1 MRYVLDRLICS
12 ITGAFVCLA
21 LTACGTNPQASGPM
35 TSSESQNQNQAQNQ
49 NRNQSPIEAQSKQQ
63 QNQTDIAKQQR
74 DTEQRTRPDIEQR
87 RQQEQQEAE
96 KNLDREAMD
105 AISETQTAVKALTG
119 GNSKDALSAIERATG
134 KINILLAR
142 YPAAALIP
150 IAAEVD
156 VIDLAPHNLELIKAA
171 TDTVDGAVSEKDY
184 PSARLVLDGLTSE
197 IRIRTTNLP
206 LSRYPDALRQAARF
220 LDQQKNQEATA
231 VLMDALN
238 TLVIV
243 ERADPLPV
251 MVAQKDVDQALNL
264 RDKNKEEA
272 ARLLSDAQTQLER
285 AKALGY
291 SANDP
296 EYTALNKAISDLQKQ
311 LKGNGETLQAFSNLK
326 DKLAAFF
333 KRQSERLRRS
343 RQG

>member
-1 MRYVLDRLICS
+1 MKYVLDRLIS
-12 ITGAFVCLA
+12 SMTGAFVCLA
-21 LTACGTNPQASGPM
+21 LTACGTNPQASGPT

-49 NRNQSPIEAQSKQQ
+49 NRNQNQNEDQSKQQ
-63 QNQTDIAKQQR
+63 QTDFAKQQR

-96 KNLDREAMD
+96 KNLDKEAME

-171 TDTVDGAVSEKDY
+171 TDTVDTAVSQKDY

-206 LSRYPDALRQAARF
+206 LTRYSDALRQAARL

-238 TLVIV
+238 TLVII

-251 MVAQKDVDQALNL
+251 IVAQKDVDQAQNL

-272 ARLLSDAQTQLER
+272 ARLLSDAQAQLER

-296 EYTALNKAISDLQKQ
+296 EYTALNKTISDLQKQ